1 MRGVLH
7 LAWALPAAF
16 RSLITGND
24 GENKTLSK
32 EEVSRMIFLLLGLL
46 ILAATGHFI
55 LR

>member
-1 MRGVLH
+1 MRG
-7 LAWALPAAF
+7 
-16 RSLITGND
+16 
-24 GENKTLSK
+24 GENKGSSAR